1 MTQFG
6 GLKAVGRKFSRSLKM
21 ALEVQKFSFVV
32 FTKRRTGKATQER
45 AAETDTGR
53 SELYNALGKNDFAP
67 QHEMEGRNVRR
78 EEDCAAC
85 TQAD

>member
-6 GLKAVGRKFSRSLKM
+6 GLKAVGRKFSRSLKV
-21 ALEVQKFSFVV
+21 ALEVQKVLLLYLGRGV
-32 FTKRRTGKATQER
+32 LEKQRKKERLRLIQEGVNR
-45 AAETDTGR
+45 I
-53 SELYNALGKNDFAP
+53 NALGKNDFAP

-78 EEDCAAC
+78 GEDCATC